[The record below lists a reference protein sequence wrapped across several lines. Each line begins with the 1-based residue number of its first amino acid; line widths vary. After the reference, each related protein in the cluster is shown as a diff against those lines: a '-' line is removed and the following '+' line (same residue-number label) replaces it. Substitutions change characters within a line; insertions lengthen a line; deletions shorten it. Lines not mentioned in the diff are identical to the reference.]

1 MFNLLAQLMNFVAI
15 ISSPGFNKRIIAS
28 IAAIPLAT
36 MANKE
41 WGQIG
46 SNYLRGLIAL
56 AIQGFFIM
64 VCVGIYAVLVGTISV
79 SDNIHKTIFSIL
91 TYTVI
96 LCFALIKTSGLSK
109 SVMNAH

>member
-1 MFNLLAQLMNFVAI
+1 MIEIYLAC
-15 ISSPGFNKRIIAS
+15 S

-41 WGQIG
+41 WGQVG
-46 SNYLRGLIAL
+46 SNYLRSLFAL
-56 AIQGFFIM
+56 GIQGFFIM
-64 VCVGIYAVLVGTISV
+64 VCVGIYAVLVGTITV
-79 SDNIHKTIFSIL
+79 TDNIHTTIFSIL

-96 LCFALIKTSGLSK
+96 LCFALIKTSGLAK